1 MSSQRRKL
9 RLFFLL
15 HLMVEGLDLGG
26 HSYYIRLLI
35 VLIMSSA
42 LLRRYSISC
51 PFSVVFLLL
60 LLSWLPLLFS

>member
-1 MSSQRRKL
+1 M
-9 RLFFLL
+9 
-15 HLMVEGLDLGG
+15 GG